1 VAASYRRECW
11 RLNSLKHWESP
22 SLWASLWR
30 RRKLRTG
37 LLRHPAVTQCGVIG
51 HDEADGPVKP
61 RRSSSR
67 APRPEALAE
76 DIKQFVKS
84 KLALYIAAG
93 VLW

>member
-1 VAASYRRECW
+1 M
-11 RLNSLKHWESP
+11 
-22 SLWASLWR
+22 
-30 RRKLRTG
+30 
-37 LLRHPAVTQCGVIG
+37 QCGVIG